1 MIPVKNSLLI
11 LLLILGYHQCVLSQG
26 LLFEKGMND
35 RYAQT
40 ILDVCVVGS
49 NTYSVIDYNMDGV
62 MIQKMDAQGNEIWNA
77 SLMQMTNNQTLFLN
91 EMVATN
97 DGNLWL
103 AGQGVLA
110 CDVPVFSYFVVCI
123 DSTGSYVNHWPV
135 SASFSGVPYYY
146 GLSTTG
152 NSSVAVNFRDGTLSE
167 IHEFSPT
174 QKVIVP
180 NPSSKIFDGF
190 ARVNATNFY
199 GYYDSTLYRMNPFGA
214 IVDSIYWAPFSQIT
228 QFDNHIYAIVGNDLF
243 KATFDFNTLYVA
255 TVGTSQSL
263 SHLKVDSTSA
273 RCIENLTS
281 EKHIITVDPA
291 FLSFS
296 STTQYCTE
304 QNWRLFDYDNRFSL
318 LQDYNLTNFTAVRFQ
333 NYALNSATNLAV
345 NRTDVAV
352 IGMEIVD
359 QSIQSVA
366 PGNVFSVNAKVKVL
380 VKNEGPNL
388 LTSCRL
394 NHWIGTSA
402 ICYESVTSIDFANLN
417 VAPGDSIWIEMGW
430 LGEYTNQFFNDSITR
445 EYCVYS
451 SNSNGIVDLNVPND
465 KSCTTAFF
473 GKLGQQEIPKN
484 EFKIF
489 PNPATSRVYVVSS
502 GAGFYHYRLMN
513 LLGEEVQKGDLL
525 KGEID
530 LQALKEGMY
539 ILSILDGKENNRMQ
553 QSIMKW

>member
-1 MIPVKNSLLI
+1 MKNSLLI
-11 LLLILGYHQCVLSQG
+11 LLLIFCSFNWSYAQG
-26 LLFEKGMND
+26 LIVEKGMND

-62 MIQKMDAQGNEIWNA
+62 IIQKMDAQGNEIWNA

-91 EMVATN
+91 EMVVTN

-123 DSTGSYVNHWPV
+123 DSNGSYVNHWPV
-135 SASFSGVPYYY
+135 PASFSAVPYYY

-152 NSSVAVNFRDGTLSE
+152 NSKVAVNFRDGTLSE
-167 IHEFSPT
+167 IYEFSPT

-180 NPSSKIFDGF
+180 NPSSKKFDGF
-190 ARVNATNFY
+190 ARVNAANFY

-214 IVDSIYWAPFSQIT
+214 ILDSIYWAPFSQIT
-228 QFDNHIYAIVGNDLF
+228 QFDSHIYAIAGNDLF
-243 KATFDFNTLYVA
+243 KATFDFNALYVA

-263 SHLKVDSTSA
+263 SHLKVNSMSA
-273 RCIENLTS
+273 RCIENLSS

-291 FLSFS
+291 FLSVS

-304 QNWRLFDYDNRFSL
+304 PNRQLFDYDNSFSL
-318 LQDYNLTNFTAVRFQ
+318 LRDYSLTNFTAVRFQ
-333 NYALNSATNLAV
+333 NYALNSATNSTV

-359 QSIQSVA
+359 QSIQSIA
-366 PGNVFSVNAKVKVL
+366 PGNIFSVNAKVKVL

-394 NHWIGTSA
+394 NHYIGPSA
-402 ICYESVTSIDFANLN
+402 ICYETVTSIDFANLN

-430 LGEYTNQFFNDSITR
+430 LGAYTNQVFNDSITR

-451 SNSNGIVDLNVPND
+451 SNPNGIVDLNVPND

-489 PNPATSRVYVVSS
+489 PNPATSRVYVVSA

-513 LLGEEVQKGDLL
+513 LVGEEVQKGDLL

-530 LQALKEGMY
+530 LLALKEGMY
-539 ILSILDGKENNRMQ
+539 ILTILDGNENNRMQ
-553 QSIMKW
+553 QSIVKL